1 MAAIWKYCADKSE
14 IWKSNPLNPTYPTAI
29 KIKYKI
35 TLFVTIFDGK
45 KTSANPTVLI
55 KSLRN
60 RNTKNIIINN
70 YNKNNKQREKNPL
83 EERVQQVESSYK
95 L

>member
-1 MAAIWKYCADKSE
+1 MK
-14 IWKSNPLNPTYPTAI
+14 
-29 KIKYKI
+29 
-35 TLFVTIFDGK
+35 K

-70 YNKNNKQREKNPL
+70 YKKNNKQREKNPL